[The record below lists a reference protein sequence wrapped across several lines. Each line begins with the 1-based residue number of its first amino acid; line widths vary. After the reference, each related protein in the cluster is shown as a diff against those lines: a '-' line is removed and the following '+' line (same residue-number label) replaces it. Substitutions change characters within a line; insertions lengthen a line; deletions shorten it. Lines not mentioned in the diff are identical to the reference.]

1 MLRCSLEL
9 DEPPTEEELE
19 NALEKM
25 KMLKAGWKT
34 GILPELVF
42 SGGAVL
48 CDRLLGLMQVI
59 WREGEEVAD
68 WKNAEIVPLPK
79 KGDFHCCDNWR
90 GGIGLLE
97 VVRKLFARII
107 QERLQV
113 ISEKVLPESQ
123 SGFQKG
129 RGCCD
134 MIIVARQLLET
145 VREHQDCLFT
155 LFVDLRKAYDSV
167 PREQLWQVLEQCGL
181 PPRMLRI
188 VKSFHEGME
197 AEVRV
202 GTTLSDSF
210 EERNG
215 LRQGCTLAP
224 TLFKLYFRAVVMSWR
239 RNCAE
244 AGLDV
249 LFRHGR
255 KLVRDRTTRLSV
267 VRVTES
273 KFSDNVA
280 LYTTSRDSLES
291 MARKFVGG
299 ASKWELTVSI
309 EKTKGMAAGEQLSE
323 EDVASIQVEGGV
335 VEMMGHFA
343 YLGSTLSKYGDVMED
358 IKCRIAKA
366 SRNFGYLR
374 ESVFNN
380 TTLST
385 KDRCTERLC

>member
-1 MLRCSLEL
+1 M
-9 DEPPTEEELE
+9 
-19 NALEKM
+19 
-25 KMLKAGWKT
+25 
-34 GILPELVF
+34 F

-97 VVRKLFARII
+97 VVGKLFARII
-107 QERLQV
+107 QVRLQV

-123 SGFQKG
+123 CGFQKG

-134 MIIVARQLLET
+134 TIIVARQLLET

-155 LFVDLRKAYDSV
+155 LFMDLRKAYDSV

-210 EERNG
+210 EERIG
-215 LRQGCTLAP
+215 LRQ
-224 TLFKLYFRAVVMSWR
+224 R
-239 RNCAE
+239 
-244 AGLDV
+244 
-249 LFRHGR
+249 
-255 KLVRDRTTRLSV
+255 
-267 VRVTES
+267 
-273 KFSDNVA
+273 
-280 LYTTSRDSLES
+280 
-291 MARKFVGG
+291 
-299 ASKWELTVSI
+299 
-309 EKTKGMAAGEQLSE
+309 
-323 EDVASIQVEGGV
+323 
-335 VEMMGHFA
+335 
-343 YLGSTLSKYGDVMED
+343 
-358 IKCRIAKA
+358 
-366 SRNFGYLR
+366 
-374 ESVFNN
+374 
-380 TTLST
+380 
-385 KDRCTERLC
+385 